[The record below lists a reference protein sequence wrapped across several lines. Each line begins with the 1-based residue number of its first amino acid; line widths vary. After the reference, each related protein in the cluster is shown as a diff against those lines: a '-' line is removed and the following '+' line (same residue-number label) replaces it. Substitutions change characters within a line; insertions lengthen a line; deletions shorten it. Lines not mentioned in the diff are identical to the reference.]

1 MARGQQKSVTGMR
14 SGKAGGR
21 RPSFNPAGAG
31 KTLVRQ
37 MMLLPI
43 MYIGSTMD
51 WTATATFYAE
61 ATLLGV
67 LVLGS
72 LAIQVSIFLAQRKKE
87 VAKVF
92 DVGDAT
98 LMLDAEQINADGSVA
113 AHAYDTAKLKMLRM
127 QLIIA
132 GVVVWF
138 AHVRMGYQALSRGA
152 LTHTREWWTAGRA
165 TEPPRQP
172 TRPGAAPRG
181 QLWAGGAA
189 LGLQGSAHT
198 PARRRREAPVGHH
211 GCQPCPAVGREAKG
225 APPPPSA
232 LLTPR
237 SPRLRRRP
245 HRRVRPSARWTS
257 PRRWPRLPRAVQ
269 RAAPAPARAA
279 RRAGDGARRGPLR
292 GVPSR
297 RSTGA
302 DWPTHL

>member
-1 MARGQQKSVTGMR
+1 MTRAKNVLSAGVTPKDAMARGQQKSVTGMR

-138 AHVRMGYQALSRGA
+138 VHVRMGYQVPL
-152 LTHTREWWTAGRA
+152 LAGSFGLVVQLWDCKGLRIHLL
-165 TEPPRQP
+165 
-172 TRPGAAPRG
+172 GAAEKRPWGTTAANPVLR
-181 QLWAGGAA
+181 WAEKQKVDESKALAKAAKGGAA
-189 LGLQGSAHT
+189 SGTGTGKSSKK
-198 PARRRREAPVGHH
+198 
-211 GCQPCPAVGREAKG
+211 GR
-225 APPPPSA
+225 
-232 LLTPR
+232 
-237 SPRLRRRP
+237 
-245 HRRVRPSARWTS
+245 
-257 PRRWPRLPRAVQ
+257 
-269 RAAPAPARAA
+269 
-279 RRAGDGARRGPLR
+279 
-292 GVPSR
+292 
-297 RSTGA
+297 
-302 DWPTHL
+302 

>member
-1 MARGQQKSVTGMR
+1 
-14 SGKAGGR
+14 
-21 RPSFNPAGAG
+21 
-31 KTLVRQ
+31 

-138 AHVRMGYQALSRGA
+138 VHVRMGYQALSRSA
-152 LTHTREWWTAGRA
+152 LTHTREWAG
-165 TEPPRQP
+165 
-172 TRPGAAPRG
+172 
-181 QLWAGGAA
+181 
-189 LGLQGSAHT
+189 H
-198 PARRRREAPVGHH
+198 
-211 GCQPCPAVGREAKG
+211 
-225 APPPPSA
+225 
-232 LLTPR
+232 
-237 SPRLRRRP
+237 
-245 HRRVRPSARWTS
+245 
-257 PRRWPRLPRAVQ
+257 
-269 RAAPAPARAA
+269 
-279 RRAGDGARRGPLR
+279 
-292 GVPSR
+292 
-297 RSTGA
+297 
-302 DWPTHL
+302 